1 MVSINQR
8 VYIHTTYFSFRYLKK
23 IRFNGN
29 LCKKKNIEIVLCI
42 YDTLTEKLFFVGGRS
57 RRNRDTSNAQLQ
69 SRTMSR
75 TSQASGSTAQG
86 ADLNNLTGGPYSE
99 EALSAIK

>member
-1 MVSINQR
+1 M
-8 VYIHTTYFSFRYLKK
+8 KK
-23 IRFNGN
+23 I
-29 LCKKKNIEIVLCI
+29 IEIMLCI
-42 YDTLTEKLFFVGGRS
+42 YDASTEKCVFVGGRS

-69 SRTMSR
+69 SRTVSR
-75 TSQASGSTAQG
+75 TASQASGSTEQA

>member
-1 MVSINQR
+1 ME
-8 VYIHTTYFSFRYLKK
+8 T
-23 IRFNGN
+23 
-29 LCKKKNIEIVLCI
+29 CAKKNIEIVLCI
-42 YDTLTEKLFFVGGRS
+42 YDASTEKLFFVGGRS

-69 SRTMSR
+69 SRTISR
-75 TSQASGSTAQG
+75 TASQASRSTAQG